1 MTGSEQCAMRTVIQR
16 ALRASVTIAETS
28 ELRAINRGLV
38 VLIGITHGDTV
49 ADADSLAEKIAS
61 LRIFEDEAGKMN
73 RSLFEI
79 SDGAML
85 IVSQF
90 TLYGDARNG
99 RRPSFTDAAPP
110 AVAIPLY
117 ERFVQAVKDRG
128 VSVQTGEFGAEML
141 VEIVNDGPVTLI
153 VESPPG

>member
-1 MTGSEQCAMRTVIQR
+1 MRTVIQR
-16 ALRASVTIAETS
+16 ALRASVTIAETC

-49 ADADSLAEKIAS
+49 ADADYLAEKIAN

-90 TLYGDARNG
+90 TLYGDARKG

-128 VSVQTGEFGAEML
+128 ASVQTGEFGAEML